1 LREGGGL
8 KIGPAVE
15 KI

>member
-1 LREGGGL
+1 MECCTD
-8 KIGPAVE
+8 PAVE